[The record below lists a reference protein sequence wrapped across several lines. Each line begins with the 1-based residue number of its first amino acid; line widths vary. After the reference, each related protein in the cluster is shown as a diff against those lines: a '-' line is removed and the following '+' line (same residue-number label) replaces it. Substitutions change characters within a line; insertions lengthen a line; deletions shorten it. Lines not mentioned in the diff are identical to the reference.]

1 MTLKVFNF
9 IVYATFTYSVSGVG
23 RMSFLYWIDV
33 VLSYRE
39 YLFFFFHI

>member
-9 IVYATFTYSVSGVG
+9 IVYATFAYSVSGVG

-33 VLSYRE
+33 ALSYRG
-39 YLFFFFHI
+39 YLFFIYHI